1 MTKLLNAQFHELF
14 KSKYFYI
21 TSIVCVIIGAGLT
34 TAMYLFPSY
43 NQPENSRMILTKDNI
58 LGVVPSF
65 ATMFLPFAAA
75 ATVAVLLDSQYNHGT
90 IRNMIC
96 CGHTRTAIFFSNLIT
111 MSAAA
116 AIYFVLY
123 QSAAIFT
130 AVCVFGFEGYDL
142 KATLV
147 SLSAMLIMQIFE
159 STVISLILGNLM
171 RGGKLTIVIL
181 VVQYVL
187 NMSVVLGMYKYESKI
202 AEIAEKIF
210 PQSCIFYFSCFAVPE
225 GIWKNFAVSAGLI
238 AIMSLIGLHQ
248 FKKCDIK

>member
-14 KSKYFYI
+14 KSKWFSL
-21 TSIVCVIIGAGLT
+21 TSIICALLGAGLT
-34 TAMYLFPSY
+34 TAFYLFPNY

-58 LGVVPSF
+58 LGTVPCF
-65 ATMFLPFAAA
+65 ATVMLPFAAA

-116 AIYFVLY
+116 AIYFVLF
-123 QSAAIFT
+123 QASAIFT

-142 KATLV
+142 KATVV
-147 SLSAMLIMQIFE
+147 SLSAMLIMLIFE
-159 STVISLILGNLM
+159 STVISLLLGNMM
-171 RGGKLTIVIL
+171 RGGKLAVVIL
-181 VVQYVL
+181 AVQYAL
-187 NMSVVLGMYKYESKI
+187 NMSLVFGLCKYDSII
-202 AEIAEKIF
+202 ADIAARIF
-210 PQSCIFYFSCFAVPE
+210 PQSCLFEFSCLAMPD
-225 GIWKNFAVSAGLI
+225 GIWEKFAVSAALI
-238 AIMSLIGLHQ
+238 AVMSFIGLLQ

>member
-14 KSKYFYI
+14 KSKYFYL
-21 TSIVCVIIGAGLT
+21 TSIICVIFGAGLT
-34 TAMYLFPSY
+34 TGMYLFPQY
-43 NQPENSRMILTKDNI
+43 NQPENSRLILTKENI

-65 ATMFLPFAAA
+65 ATLLLPFAAA

-123 QSAAIFT
+123 QVAAIFM
-130 AVCVFGFEGYDL
+130 AVCVFDFEGYDL
-142 KATLV
+142 KATV
-147 SLSAMLIMQIFE
+147 ISLSAMLLMLIFE
-159 STVISLILGNLM
+159 STVISLLLGNLM

-181 VVQYVL
+181 VVQYIL
-187 NMSVVLGMYKYESKI
+187 NISVVFGMYKYDSII
-202 AEIAEKIF
+202 ADIAAKIF
-210 PQSCIFYFSCFAVPE
+210 PQSCVFYFSCFAVPE

-238 AIMSLIGLHQ
+238 AVMSLIGLHQ